1 MRNRP
6 ETIRTP
12 SPVAVVLAALLL
24 LGAAL
29 PAAATL
35 RAIEQAYEL
44 TRNQVQLPGKP
55 EGALTV
61 RPCPECRPVA
71 LRATSA
77 TTWFSRPGTRDPA
90 GHAAVLAAFRA
101 SAAIPGTLVYVYYEP
116 QTRRVKRV
124 VLDVPAPV
132 TRR

>member
-1 MRNRP
+1 MRNHP
-6 ETIRTP
+6 ETTSRP
-12 SPVAVVLAALLL
+12 SPAAAVLAALLRV
-24 LGAAL
+24 GAAL

-35 RAIEQAYEL
+35 RTLEQAYEL
-44 TRNQVQLPGKP
+44 TRSQVQLPGRP
-55 EGALTV
+55 EGTLTV

-71 LRATSA
+71 LRVTTA

-101 SAAIPGTLVYVYYEP
+101 SAAVPGTLVYVYYEP